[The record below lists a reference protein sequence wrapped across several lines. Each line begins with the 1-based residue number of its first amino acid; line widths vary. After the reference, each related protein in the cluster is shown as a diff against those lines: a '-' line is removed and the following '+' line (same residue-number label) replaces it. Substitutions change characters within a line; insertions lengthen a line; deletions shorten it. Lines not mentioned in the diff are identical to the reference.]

1 MKYSVIEAA
10 PRMLRKEAAGQYVGG
25 PKLLEKMQKA
35 EPPWIQPSVA
45 KHKMTLYDRR
55 RLDECCDRLD
65 RGEFPDQPTPETPGN

>member
-1 MKYSVIEAA
+1 MKYSVI
-10 PRMLRKEAAGQYVGG
+10 EAAGQYVGG